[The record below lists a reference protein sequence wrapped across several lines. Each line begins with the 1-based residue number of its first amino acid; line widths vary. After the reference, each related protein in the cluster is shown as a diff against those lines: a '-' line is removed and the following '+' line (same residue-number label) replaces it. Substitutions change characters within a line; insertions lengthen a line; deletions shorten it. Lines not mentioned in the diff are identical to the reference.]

1 MIRNALPLQK
11 ESSIPD
17 IAVHIFA
24 LHAAR
29 KIFIFT
35 ESSNKMKPHG
45 ILYNIGNQVTITI

>member
-17 IAVHIFA
+17 IAVHISA
-24 LHAAR
+24 LHTAR

-45 ILYNIGNQVTITI
+45 ILYNTGNQVTITI